1 MLVTPQR
8 MLLYHLLSRNK
19 VTEDPARDV
28 QLAYLYFLVAVMVYL
43 LLITQFKLTGLLGF
57 FLTTQS

>member
-8 MLLYHLLSRNK
+8 MLLYHLLFRNK

-57 FLTTQS
+57 FLMTQS